1 MVDVASRTTHVLD
14 PLSVDEIAEAVRLIR
29 ATGTGTDRYLYSS
42 VELLEPP
49 KAVVLAMET
58 GSPNGHLDRIAKAVV
73 IDQVER
79 RSLEFLI
86 SLTNGKVLDRS
97 VISAGQ
103 PPFTMPEIFSIE
115 TALRQHDGF
124 KAAMARRGVTDM
136 ELCWID
142 PWTSGAY
149 DDEQDYA
156 DRRWV
161 RGLVWVKDGH
171 DDDNGY
177 AHPVENLCIL
187 FDLHTQEVIRIDD
200 FDPITPIPR
209 QRGNYEPKDVGP
221 IRTDLKNLDIIQ
233 PEGAS
238 FTVEGNLVSWQKW
251 RIRVG
256 FTPRE
261 GLVLRTVGWDDGDQ
275 VRSIMYRGAVSE
287 MIVPYG
293 DPALIHARK
302 NVFDIGELNFGA
314 LANSLT
320 LGCDCLG
327 EIYYFDA
334 ALVDAH
340 GNPYT
345 LKNAIC
351 MHEEDFG
358 VLWRHYNW
366 RTEKTEVRRSRR
378 LVISSFSTIGNY
390 DYGFFWYFYQDGN
403 IECEVKLTG
412 ILSTGAVTPGEKPSH
427 GQLLNADGLYGPI
440 HQHVFNFRLDL
451 DIDGVDNSIFE
462 EHAEADEPGPSNP
475 VGSAFHNVRTM
486 LKTELEAQQLIDPL
500 RGRTWKVINPNRHN
514 AVGEPTGYRLVPHGN
529 VGSFAPANSS
539 IGKRAAFMT
548 RHLWV
553 TPYAEGEMHAAG
565 DYPNQ
570 HPGGDGLPAWTAADR
585 SIEDTDIVV
594 WYSLGTHHQPR
605 PEDWPV
611 MPVAHTRFMLMPSGF
626 FDQNPALDVPATAPK
641 HGANG
646 HSCH

>member
-1 MVDVASRTTHVLD
+1 
-14 PLSVDEIAEAVRLIR
+14 
-29 ATGTGTDRYLYSS
+29 
-42 VELLEPP
+42 
-49 KAVVLAMET
+49 
-58 GSPNGHLDRIAKAVV
+58 
-73 IDQVER
+73 
-79 RSLEFLI
+79 
-86 SLTNGKVLDRS
+86 
-97 VISAGQ
+97 
-103 PPFTMPEIFSIE
+103 
-115 TALRQHDGF
+115 
-124 KAAMARRGVTDM
+124 
-136 ELCWID
+136 
-142 PWTSGAY
+142 
-149 DDEQDYA
+149 
-156 DRRWV
+156 
-161 RGLVWVKDGH
+161 
-171 DDDNGY
+171 
-177 AHPVENLCIL
+177 
-187 FDLHTQEVIRIDD
+187 
-200 FDPITPIPR
+200 
-209 QRGNYEPKDVGP
+209 
-221 IRTDLKNLDIIQ
+221 
-233 PEGAS
+233 
-238 FTVEGNLVSWQKW
+238 
-251 RIRVG
+251 
-256 FTPRE
+256 
-261 GLVLRTVGWDDGDQ
+261 
-275 VRSIMYRGAVSE
+275 

-412 ILSTGAVTPGEKPSH
+412 ILSTGAVTPGETPTH

-462 EHAEADEPGPSNP
+462 EHAEADEVGPGNP
-475 VGSAFHNVRTM
+475 VGSAFHNVKTY

-500 RGRTWKVINPNRHN
+500 RGRTWKVVNPSTTN

-529 VGSFAPANSS
+529 VGSFAPATSS

-548 RHLWV
+548 KHLWV
-553 TPYAEGEMHAAG
+553 TPYNDGELHAAG

-611 MPVAHTRFMLMPSGF
+611 MPVAYTRFMLMPSGF
-626 FDQNPALDVPATAPK
+626 FDQNPALDVPAAGTEACERALLPLGSGITIGSK
-641 HGANG
+641 
-646 HSCH
+646 ST